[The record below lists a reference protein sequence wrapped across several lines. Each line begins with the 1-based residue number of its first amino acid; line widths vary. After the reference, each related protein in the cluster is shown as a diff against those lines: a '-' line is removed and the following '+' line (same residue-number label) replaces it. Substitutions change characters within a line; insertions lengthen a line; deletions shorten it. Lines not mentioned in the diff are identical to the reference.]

1 MEGGNINKNQDQI
14 GVITTNQLLQSKS
27 AKTSP
32 LKKQFNSPTK
42 FVQDNLDMVNPKA
55 ESK

>member
-1 MEGGNINKNQDQI
+1 MEGGSINENQDQI

-32 LKKQFNSPTK
+32 LKKQFNSQTK